1 MMNLSFIVNER
12 VMGIRAAMELW
23 KSIESSIYQKRLLFQ
38 DEARIIL
45 GYLSRGESLGAE
57 GWLRR
62 N

>member
-1 MMNLSFIVNER
+1 MMNFSFIVNER

-23 KSIESSIYQKRLLFQ
+23 QVIEPDVYQKRLLFQ

-45 GYLSRGESLGAE
+45 GYLSRREPLGAE